1 MNWQSIED
9 FVGDDPIWV
18 IKYTLYHR
26 LTEAGHYEW
35 CNKGDEGWEGMT
47 DCHGWYEN
55 EDDARKVLN
64 HFPKPN
70 TYRMEKVHKRRLK

>member
-1 MNWQSIED
+1 MTWQSIEE

-26 LTEAGHYEW
+26 LVNGHYEW
-35 CNKGDEGWEGMT
+35 CNKGDEGWEAMT

-55 EDDARKVLN
+55 EVDAWKVVN

-70 TYRMEKVHKRRLK
+70 TYKVEKVHKYKLKG